1 MTYFGMKV
9 VISNN
14 VPKNEAFIL
23 PPWFGEC
30 KVIDGVMHRYRRT
43 ETRNGESRPVYSPL
57 TDEEK
62 RSFAVIKN
70 LS

>member
-30 KVIDGVMHRYRRT
+30 KVIDGVMQRYRRT